1 MFYLSTKTNTEQ
13 DTHYYD
19 LNGENADTIK
29 GYRTVKFY
37 FFKKITSPLFRCP
50 GAVFFEGEKS
60 RKVDSRFLHAVSLHR
75 RSDGCGP
82 SVVAPHDFIVR
93 IKTINPLFFF

>member
-1 MFYLSTKTNTEQ
+1 MNTDFLYVIHAYAEPR
-13 DTHYYD
+13 
-19 LNGENADTIK
+19 LLK
-29 GYRTVKFY
+29 SKTVKFY
-37 FFKKITSPLFRCP
+37 FFKKISSPLFRCP

-93 IKTINPLFFF
+93 IKTINPLFFFNFNPFNSLCV